1 MNTKVNFEITGELYC
16 INDNGNTVTI
26 TLIVN
31 QKDVVRVQ
39 VPRRCCN
46 PRKWTV
52 KDFIKIVGTVND
64 YKSGCEGSELY
75 NVSFSQAVLKRLFT
89 AKDQNHKLD
98 FAGDFSLVGKI
109 ERISRVDEEFF
120 AIQLACTDEKVYT
133 IYVDELSLG
142 RIATYNTYRICGKV
156 SIISYQRYE
165 FEGAVSQINY
175 FATSIE
181 KL

>member
-1 MNTKVNFEITGELYC
+1 MNNKVNFEIIGELYC
-16 INDNGNTVTI
+16 ISENSGTVAI

-31 QKDVVRVQ
+31 HKDIARVQ

-46 PRKWTV
+46 PTKWHV
-52 KDFIKIVGTVND
+52 KDYIKITGNVCD
-64 YKSGCEGSELY
+64 YKSGRKGSGIY
-75 NVSFSQAVLKRLFT
+75 NVVFSQAVLKRLFT
-89 AKDQNHKLD
+89 AKDNNNKLD

-120 AIQLACTDEKVYT
+120 AVQLACNDEKVYT
-133 IYVDELSLG
+133 IYIDELSLG
-142 RIATYNTYRICGKV
+142 RISTNNIFRICGKV
-156 SIISYQRYE
+156 SVISYQRYE
-165 FEGAVSQINY
+165 FEGPVSQINY